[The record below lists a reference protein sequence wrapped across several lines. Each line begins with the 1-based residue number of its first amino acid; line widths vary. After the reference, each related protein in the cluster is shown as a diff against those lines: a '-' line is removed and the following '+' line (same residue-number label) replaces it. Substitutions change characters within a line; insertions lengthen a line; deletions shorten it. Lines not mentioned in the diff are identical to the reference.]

1 MIQNIALT
9 IVLLS
14 ALFLFILA
22 CLSLFTPRH
31 AVRFLGGF
39 ASSAKTHYFEMIVR
53 LIVGT
58 AFVIYSPSMLFTKV
72 FLIFGWVIV
81 GSTIILLLL
90 PWRWHHLF
98 GQRFASPVFQHV
110 WIIGIGSFILSA
122 FILFSTLTAYS
133 N

>member
-1 MIQNIALT
+1 MIQNIALA

-39 ASSAKTHYFEMIVR
+39 ASSAKAHYLEMIVR
-53 LIVGT
+53 LIVGA
-58 AFVIYSPSMLFTKV
+58 AFIINAQYMLYSKV
-72 FLIFGWVIV
+72 FMIFGWLLV
-81 GSTIILLLL
+81 GSTVILILL
-90 PWRWHHLF
+90 PWRWHQLF
-98 GQRFASPVFQHV
+98 GQKIASPVIRQA
-110 WIIGIGSFILSA
+110 WLIGIGSLLLSA
-122 FILFSTLTAYS
+122 GIFFAALKNI